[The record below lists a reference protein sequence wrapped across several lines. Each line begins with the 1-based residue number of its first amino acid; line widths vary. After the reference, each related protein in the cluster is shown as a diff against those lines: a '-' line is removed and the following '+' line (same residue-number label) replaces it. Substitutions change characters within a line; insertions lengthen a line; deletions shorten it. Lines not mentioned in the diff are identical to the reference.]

1 MMLRR
6 FAYPCR
12 YSDMV
17 ARFARPVPVIF
28 MITNRVVDYIYE
40 MHSHRII
47 NWNNDLLN
55 PNNLLTCA
63 EAINAKGAAL
73 ENCFGLIDGT
83 VRPVCRPGQ
92 HQRMLYNGHKRVH
105 AIKFQ
110 ALAIPNGLITN
121 LNGPYGK
128 SGLAWFFFYTD

>member
-1 MMLRR
+1 
-6 FAYPCR
+6 
-12 YSDMV
+12 
-17 ARFARPVPVIF
+17 
-28 MITNRVVDYIYE
+28 MITNCVVDYIYE

-55 PNNLLTCA
+55 PNNLLTYA
-63 EAINAKGAAL
+63 EAINAKGATL
-73 ENCFGLIDGT
+73 ENCFGFVDGT

-92 HQRMLYNGHKRVH
+92 HQRVLYNGHKRVH

-110 ALAIPNGLITN
+110 ALAIPNGLIAN

-128 SGLAWFFFYTD
+128 SGLAWFFFVH